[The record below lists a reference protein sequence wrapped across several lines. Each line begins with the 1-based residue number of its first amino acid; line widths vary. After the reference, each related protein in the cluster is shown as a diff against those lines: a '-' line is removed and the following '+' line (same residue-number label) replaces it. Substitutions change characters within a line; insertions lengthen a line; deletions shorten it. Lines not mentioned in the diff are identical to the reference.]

1 MVSSGDHDSS
11 FSLAKCKAV
20 YAKMLPSIKRHAR
33 IAFRYLNPDEKQERV
48 QNVLANTWEALVRL
62 ARRGKL
68 DQAFPSILAKFA
80 EKQTRDHRITG
91 GHLNIKD
98 ILSKYCQLNKD
109 IFVERLDRFNDQE
122 DCWEEAVVQDTRN
135 SPVPETVAF
144 RCDFADWLKSLNRR
158 DRRIAEF
165 LSLGNRTSDASRK
178 FRVSAGRISQLRR
191 ELAENWRRFVGDEPD
206 DDAAA
211 AVLAA

>member
-1 MVSSGDHDSS
+1 MVSSGDHDPR

-33 IAFRYLNPDEKQERV
+33 IAFRYLNPEEKQERV
-48 QNVLANTWEALVRL
+48 QNVLCNTWEALVRL

-98 ILSKYCQLNKD
+98 ILSKYCQVNKD
-109 IFVERLDRFNDQE
+109 VVVERLDRFNDQE

-135 SPVPETVAF
+135 SPVPDIVAF
-144 RCDFADWLKSLNRR
+144 RCDFADWLKSLKRR
-158 DRRIAEF
+158 DRRIAQF
-165 LSLGNRTSDASRK
+165 LSLGHRTSDCRPQVQGEP
-178 FRVSAGRISQLRR
+178 RPRQPTPPRTGRIVEEVCRR
-191 ELAENWRRFVGDEPD
+191 
-206 DDAAA
+206 
-211 AVLAA
+211 